1 MFVYL
6 ANVIHM
12 TGKAYESLVEV
23 ADGEK
28 FLQPKKLKDMKFVSH
43 SLSAI
48 VSFTLE
54 YDRILHALQN
64 LTSDEKKADEA
75 QGYIS
80 QLTDPSF
87 TLTLFFLKDVLTLLS
102 HFSKLYQ
109 IDDSTVADYYN
120 NTERLLHCLR
130 NLEISSEDP
139 CKDSLDALPSYF
151 ERLKSN
157 SSFIVPSRNLRSYY
171 QSTNSQEDVTNSIVK
186 VHASVVK
193 QLEQSIKMRFSS
205 VYVPQADLIK
215 DIALILN
222 DLAGEF
228 IDETVVLSFCGHCG
242 VLKDMDKMRKHH
254 KIAHEGLSLKTAR
267 FSLCSYTT
275 EKGVSFERIILLIR
289 PHAHSNPPDESS
301 SLLKELEDQY
311 AMFKEQ
317 FKNAIRSVKNQ
328 NKPVTLCT
336 CMKLFYSEKQF
347 FENVPRLIRMTLLRL
362 MTIHVSEAICET
374 FGSTMEQYNH
384 RMASADID
392 DTNLQTEM
400 FLNLSLPPIAEA
412 RSFIKECVRLH
423 GKKFVL
429 QSSAR
434 FSGRGAVLSRLT
446 STKSVFPFF

>member
-1 MFVYL
+1 M
-6 ANVIHM
+6 ANVNHI

-43 SLSAI
+43 SLRAI

-87 TLTLFFLKDVLTLLS
+87 TLTLFFLKDILTLLS

-130 NLEISSEDP
+130 NLEISTDP

-151 ERLKSN
+151 HRLKSD
-157 SSFIVPSRNLRSYY
+157 SPLIVPSRNLRSYY
-171 QSTNSQEDVTNSIVK
+171 QSTNSQENVTNSIVK

-193 QLEQSIKMRFSS
+193 QLEQSIKTRFSS

-222 DLAGEF
+222 DLSETF
-228 IDETVVLSFCGHCG
+228 IDESVVLSF
-242 VLKDMDKMRKHH
+242 
-254 KIAHEGLSLKTAR
+254 
-267 FSLCSYTT
+267 
-275 EKGVSFERIILLIR
+275 
-289 PHAHSNPPDESS
+289 
-301 SLLKELEDQY
+301 
-311 AMFKEQ
+311 
-317 FKNAIRSVKNQ
+317 
-328 NKPVTLCT
+328 
-336 CMKLFYSEKQF
+336 
-347 FENVPRLIRMTLLRL
+347 
-362 MTIHVSEAICET
+362 
-374 FGSTMEQYNH
+374 
-384 RMASADID
+384 
-392 DTNLQTEM
+392 
-400 FLNLSLPPIAEA
+400 
-412 RSFIKECVRLH
+412 
-423 GKKFVL
+423 
-429 QSSAR
+429 
-434 FSGRGAVLSRLT
+434 
-446 STKSVFPFF
+446 

>member
-1 MFVYL
+1 M
-6 ANVIHM
+6 ANVKHI

-87 TLTLFFLKDVLTLLS
+87 TLTLFFLKDILTLLS

-109 IDDSTVADYYN
+109 IDDSNVADYYN

-130 NLEISSEDP
+130 NLEISTDP
-139 CKDSLDALPSYF
+139 SKDSLDALPSYF
-151 ERLKSN
+151 QRLKSN
-157 SSFIVPSRNLRSYY
+157 SSLIVPSRNLRSHY
-171 QSTNSQEDVTNSIVK
+171 QSTNSQESVINSIVK
-186 VHASVVK
+186 VHESVVK
-193 QLEQSIKMRFSS
+193 QLEQSIKTRFSS
-205 VYVPQADLIK
+205 CYVPQADLIR
-215 DIALILN
+215 DIALLLN
-222 DLAGEF
+222 DLAGTF
-228 IDETVVLSFCGHCG
+228 IDKSVVLSFCGHCG
-242 VLKDMDKMRKHH
+242 VLKDKDKMRKHH
-254 KIAHEGLSLKTAR
+254 QIAHEGMSLKTAR
-267 FSLCSYTT
+267 FSLSSYMT
-275 EKGVSFERIILLIR
+275 EKGVNFDRIVLLIR
-289 PHAHSNPPDESS
+289 PHVPSDPPGESS

-317 FKNAIRSVKNQ
+317 FKIAIRSVKNQ
-328 NKPVTLCT
+328 NKQVTLNT

-412 RSFIKECVRLH
+412 RSFIKGCVRLH

-446 STKSVFPFF
+446 STKSVFPFV